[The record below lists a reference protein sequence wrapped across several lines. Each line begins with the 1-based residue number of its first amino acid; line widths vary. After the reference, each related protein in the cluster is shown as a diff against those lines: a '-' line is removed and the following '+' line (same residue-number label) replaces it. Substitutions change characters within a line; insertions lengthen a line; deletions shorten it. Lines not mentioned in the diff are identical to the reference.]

1 MSRRRHTAYGMRL
14 TKSVA
19 WVAGFSC
26 ALSLAPCALSEEAH
40 RPIPLR
46 PGSEFQSPEAR
57 AMQLDDFANPG
68 LLWVERGEKLWSEPR
83 GAANKSCASC
93 HGDAAQ
99 SMKTA
104 AAHHPRYY
112 EGLGVLDLEGRIK
125 ACVVKK
131 QRAPDLPWESQEL
144 LSLSTYV
151 ARQAKGQRIDVVIP
165 AHAGIQSPMRQAY
178 ERGKHLYFE
187 RQGQLNLACTNC
199 HDANWGK
206 TLLAERISQGHPGDW
221 PAYRIEWQTLGS
233 LQRRLR
239 ACYFGVRAELPPLG
253 SPDLV
258 ALEVYLADRAKG
270 LELSPPGVRR

>member
-1 MSRRRHTAYGMRL
+1 MKRAFAIVL
-14 TKSVA
+14 AAVA
-19 WVAGFSC
+19 PAF
-26 ALSLAPCALSEEAH
+26 AQEPA
-40 RPIPLR
+40 RPTPLK
-46 PGSEFQSPEAR
+46 PGSEFQSAEAR
-57 AMQLDDFANPG
+57 AMQFDDFANPG

-93 HGDAAQ
+93 HGDARQ

-112 EGLGVLDLEGRIK
+112 ANLGVLDLEGRIK
-125 ACVVKK
+125 ACVVHNQK
-131 QRAPDLPWESQEL
+131 APDLPWESQEL
-144 LSLSTYV
+144 LSLSAYV
-151 ARQAKGQRIDVVIP
+151 ARQARGQHVTP
-165 AHAGIQSPMRQAY
+165 AVTPDAATQQGSGVPLQTAY
-178 ERGKHLYFE
+178 DRGKHLYFE

-199 HDANWGK
+199 HDTNWGK

-258 ALEVYLADRAKG
+258 ALEVYLAERAKG

>member
-1 MSRRRHTAYGMRL
+1 MAISSCLASRVLHA
-14 TKSVA
+14 SDE
-19 WVAGFSC
+19 
-26 ALSLAPCALSEEAH
+26 PP
-40 RPIPLR
+40 RPQPLL
-46 PGSEFQSPEAR
+46 PGATFQSPEAR
-57 AMQLDDFANPG
+57 ALQSDDFANPG

-83 GAANKSCASC
+83 GAGNKSCASC
-93 HGDAAQ
+93 HGDARQ
-99 SMKTA
+99 SMKRA
-104 AAHHPRYY
+104 AATHPRYY

-125 ACVVKK
+125 ACVAKNL
-131 QRAPDLPWESQEL
+131 QAPDLPWESQDL
-144 LSLSTYV
+144 LSLSAYV
-151 ARQAKGQRIDVVIP
+151 ARQARGERIDIVLP
-165 AHAGIQSPMRQAY
+165 PKAGTPSPIRAAY

-199 HDANWGK
+199 HDMNWGK

-258 ALEVYLADRAKG
+258 ALEVYLAARAKG

>member
-1 MSRRRHTAYGMRL
+1 MKLGAAIVLLAVAPVFAQEPARPTPL
-14 TKSVA
+14 T
-19 WVAGFSC
+19 
-26 ALSLAPCALSEEAH
+26 
-40 RPIPLR
+40 

-57 AMQLDDFANPG
+57 QMQFDDFANPG
-68 LLWVERGEKLWSEPR
+68 LLWVERGEKLWSQPR
-83 GAANKSCASC
+83 GETNKSCASC
-93 HGDAAQ
+93 HGDARQ

-104 AAHHPRYY
+104 AARHPRYY
-112 EGLGVLDLEGRIK
+112 EKLGVLDLEGRIK
-125 ACVVKK
+125 ACVVQNQK
-131 QRAPDLPWESQEL
+131 APDLPWESQDL
-144 LSLSTYV
+144 LSLSAYV
-151 ARQAKGQRIDVVIP
+151 ARQAKGQHIVPAAASVIP
-165 AHAGIQSPMRQAY
+165 AAATQPSAGTQSPLQAAY
-178 ERGKHLYFE
+178 ERGRRLYFE
-187 RQGQLNLACTNC
+187 RQGQLNLACNNC

-258 ALEVYLADRAKG
+258 ALEVYLAERAKG

>member
-1 MSRRRHTAYGMRL
+1 VVQRTDVRVVLLMAL
-14 TKSVA
+14 L
-19 WVAGFSC
+19 SC
-26 ALSLAPCALSEEAH
+26 LVPRALFAFEDPPRPQPLLA
-40 RPIPLR
+40 
-46 PGSEFQSPEAR
+46 GSEFQSPEAR
-57 AMQLDDFANPG
+57 AMQFDDFANPG

-83 GAANKSCASC
+83 GEANKSCASC
-93 HGDAAQ
+93 HGDAREN
-99 SMKTA
+99 MKTA
-104 AAHHPRYY
+104 AARHPRHY
-112 EGLGVLDLEGRIK
+112 EKLGVLDLEGRIK
-125 ACVVKK
+125 ACAVQNQK
-131 QRAPDLPWESQEL
+131 APDLAWESQEL
-144 LSLSTYV
+144 LSLSAYV
-151 ARQAKGQRIDVVIP
+151 ARQAKGQHLVP
-165 AHAGIQSPMRQAY
+165 AQETTSALREAY

-221 PAYRIEWQTLGS
+221 PAYRIEWQTLAS

-258 ALEVYLADRAKG
+258 ALEVYLAERAKG

>member
-1 MSRRRHTAYGMRL
+1 L
-14 TKSVA
+14 
-19 WVAGFSC
+19 
-26 ALSLAPCALSEEAH
+26 L
-40 RPIPLR
+40 
-46 PGSEFQSPEAR
+46 PGATFQSAEAR
-57 AMQLDDFANPG
+57 GMQADDFANPG
-68 LLWVERGEKLWSEPR
+68 LLWVERGEKLWSEAR

-93 HGDAAQ
+93 HGDARE

-112 EGLGVLDLEGRIK
+112 ANLGVLDLEGRIK
-125 ACVVKK
+125 ACVVQNQK
-131 QRAPDLPWESQEL
+131 APDLPWESQEL

-151 ARQAKGQRIDVVIP
+151 ARQAKGQRIDVSFDP
-165 AHAGIQSPMRQAY
+165 SLRDAY
-178 ERGKHLYFE
+178 ERGRHLYFE
-187 RQGQLNLACTNC
+187 RQGQLNLACTQC
-199 HDANWGK
+199 HDRNWGK

-258 ALEVYLADRAKG
+258 ALEVYLAQRGDGVAIN
-270 LELSPPGVRR
+270 PPGVRK

>member
-1 MSRRRHTAYGMRL
+1 MKIAAA
-14 TKSVA
+14 VA
-19 WVAGFSC
+19 M
-26 ALSLAPCALSEEAH
+26 LAAAQAFAQELN
-40 RPIPLR
+40 RPHPLK
-46 PGSEFQSPEAR
+46 PGSDFQSAEAK
-57 AMQLDDFANPG
+57 AMQFDDFANPG

-93 HGDAAQ
+93 HGDARR
-99 SMKTA
+99 SMKRA
-104 AAHHPRYY
+104 AATHPRYY

-125 ACVVKK
+125 ACVVKS
-131 QRAPDLPWESQEL
+131 QQAADLPWESQEL
-144 LSLSTYV
+144 LSLSAYV
-151 ARQAKGQRIDVVIP
+151 ARQAKGQRIESAIAAQHVIP
-165 AHAGIQSPMRQAY
+165 AQAGIRSPLRAAY
-178 ERGKHLYFE
+178 DRGKQLYFQ

-199 HDANWGK
+199 HDMNWGK

-258 ALEVYLADRAKG
+258 ALEVYLADRAQG

>member
-1 MSRRRHTAYGMRL
+1 
-14 TKSVA
+14 
-19 WVAGFSC
+19 
-26 ALSLAPCALSEEAH
+26 
-40 RPIPLR
+40 
-46 PGSEFQSPEAR
+46 
-57 AMQLDDFANPG
+57 MQFDDFANPG

-93 HGDAAQ
+93 HGDARET
-99 SMKTA
+99 MKTA

-112 EGLGVLDLEGRIK
+112 DGHGVLDLEGRIR
-125 ACVVKK
+125 ACVVDNQK
-131 QRAPDLPWESQEL
+131 APELPWESQDL
-144 LSLSTYV
+144 LSLSTYL
-151 ARQAKGQRIDVVIP
+151 ARQSKGQRVDVRID
-165 AHAGIQSPMRQAY
+165 GTMKDAY
-178 ERGKHLYFE
+178 ERGRRLYFE

-199 HDANWGK
+199 HDMNWGK
-206 TLLAERISQGHPGDW
+206 TLFAERISQGHPGDW

>member
-1 MSRRRHTAYGMRL
+1 MKKHVLLLAL
-14 TKSVA
+14 
-19 WVAGFSC
+19 FSC
-26 ALSLAPCALSEEAH
+26 LVSRPLFAEDAP
-40 RPIPLR
+40 RPNPLL
-46 PGSEFQSPEAR
+46 PGSTFQSPEAR
-57 AMQLDDFANPG
+57 AMQSDDFANPG
-68 LLWVERGEKLWSEPR
+68 LLWVERGEKLWNEPR
-83 GAANKSCASC
+83 GVADKSCASC
-93 HGDAAQ
+93 HGDAGR

-104 AAHHPRYY
+104 AAHHPRHY

-125 ACVVKK
+125 ACVVKN
-131 QRAPDLPWESQEL
+131 QVAPDLPWESQEL

-151 ARQAKGQRIDVVIP
+151 ARQSKGERIDVPIDG
-165 AHAGIQSPMRQAY
+165 ASREAY
-178 ERGKHLYFE
+178 ERGKQLYFQ

-199 HDANWGK
+199 HDMNWGK

-221 PAYRIEWQTLGS
+221 PAYRIEWQAPGS

>member
-1 MSRRRHTAYGMRL
+1 MKRGRLALIAAIASCLLSRVPA
-14 TKSVA
+14 
-19 WVAGFSC
+19 
-26 ALSLAPCALSEEAH
+26 EEPQ
-40 RPIPLR
+40 RPHPLL
-46 PGSEFQSPEAR
+46 PASTFLNAEAR
-57 AMQLDDFANPG
+57 RMQSDDFSNPG

-83 GAANKSCASC
+83 GASSKSCASC
-93 HGDAAQ
+93 HGDARE

-125 ACVVKK
+125 ACVVKN
-131 QRAPDLPWESQEL
+131 QGAPDLPWESQDL
-144 LSLSTYV
+144 LSLGAYV
-151 ARQAKGQRIDVVIP
+151 ARQAKGQLVTP
-165 AHAGIQSPMRQAY
+165 AAATQQSAGARSAIREAY
-178 ERGKHLYFE
+178 DRGKHIYFE

-206 TLLAERISQGHPGDW
+206 TLLAEKISQGHPADW
-221 PAYRIEWQTLGS
+221 PAYRIDWQTLGS

-258 ALEVYLADRAKG
+258 ALEVYLAARAKG
-270 LELSPPGVRR
+270 LEISPPGVRR

>member
-1 MSRRRHTAYGMRL
+1 MKR
-14 TKSVA
+14 
-19 WVAGFSC
+19 
-26 ALSLAPCALSEEAH
+26 ALVIVLAAMAPAFAQDPP
-40 RPIPLR
+40 RPTPLK

-57 AMQLDDFANPG
+57 AMQFDDFANPG

-83 GAANKSCASC
+83 GESNKSCASC
-93 HGDAAQ
+93 HGDARE

-112 EGLGVLDLEGRIK
+112 GKLGVLDLEGRIK
-125 ACVVKK
+125 ACVVENQK
-131 QRAPDLPWESQEL
+131 APDLPWESQEL
-144 LSLSTYV
+144 LSLSAYV
-151 ARQAKGQRIDVVIP
+151 SRQAKGQHVIP
-165 AHAGIQSPMRQAY
+165 AQVAIQSPLRDAY

-258 ALEVYLADRAKG
+258 ALEVYLAERAKG

>member
-1 MSRRRHTAYGMRL
+1 MRR
-14 TKSVA
+14 
-19 WVAGFSC
+19 
-26 ALSLAPCALSEEAH
+26 ALAIVLAAMAPAFAQETP
-40 RPIPLR
+40 RPTPLK
-46 PGSEFQSPEAR
+46 PGSEFQSAEAR
-57 AMQLDDFANPG
+57 AMQFDDFANPG

-93 HGDAAQ
+93 HGDARE
-99 SMKTA
+99 SMNTA
-104 AAHHPRYY
+104 AAHHPRAYAN
-112 EGLGVLDLEGRIK
+112 LGVLDLEGRIK
-125 ACVVKK
+125 ACVVQNQK
-131 QRAPDLPWESQEL
+131 APDLPWESQEL
-144 LSLSTYV
+144 LSLSAYV
-151 ARQAKGQRIDVVIP
+151 ARQAKGQHLTPAAAPVIP
-165 AHAGIQSPMRQAY
+165 GAGQFEPAPGIVNPGPGIQLQAAY
-178 ERGKHLYFE
+178 SRGKHLYFE

-258 ALEVYLADRAKG
+258 ALEVYLAERAKG